1 MKTKR
6 VYLLLNHNRV
16 TVKIFS
22 NLKWMLAYVSSLP
35 ALGLQEDFKYN
46 QVYSIIRKSG
56 VFGFDLGGSD
66 AQIVVSELIMAPML
80 YSGSEVAKEVGHSG
94 SEVAKEVGHSGAAA
108 AQEVGHSGA
117 AAAQELGSSLW
128 GSDVEFIDWKGDDM
142 DGGVLISKQG
152 VRGYFSKQA
161 GQFVYYDGGSLIG
174 YSKTR
179 EGIRKKVT
187 ARATRKLIEAGKVG

>member
-1 MKTKR
+1 MKSKR

-22 NLKWMLAYVSSLP
+22 NLKWMLAYVNSLP
-35 ALGLQEDFKYN
+35 ALGLQEDLKYN
-46 QVYSIIRKSG
+46 QVYSVIRKSG

-66 AQIVVSELIMAPML
+66 AQIVVSELIISPML
-80 YSGSEVAKEVGHSG
+80 YSGSAVAQEVGHSG
-94 SEVAKEVGHSGAAA
+94 SEVAKEVGHSGSEMAK
-108 AQEVGHSGA
+108 EVGHG
-117 AAAQELGSSLW
+117 LW
-128 GSDVEFIDWKGDDM
+128 GSDMEFIDWRGNDM
-142 DGGVLISKQG
+142 DGGVLFSKQG

-187 ARATRKLIEAGKVG
+187 ARAARKLIEAGKVG

>member
-1 MKTKR
+1 MKSKR

-22 NLKWMLAYVSSLP
+22 NLKWMLAYVNSLP
-35 ALGLQEDFKYN
+35 ALGLQEDLKYN
-46 QVYSIIRKSG
+46 QVYSVIRKSG

-66 AQIVVSELIMAPML
+66 AQIVVSELIISPML
-80 YSGSEVAKEVGHSG
+80 YSGSAVAKEVGQ
-94 SEVAKEVGHSGAAA
+94 A
-108 AQEVGHSGA
+108 
-117 AAAQELGSSLW
+117 LW
-128 GSDVEFIDWKGDDM
+128 GSDEEFVGWKGADM
-142 DGGVLISKQG
+142 DGGVLFSKQG

>member
-22 NLKWMLAYVSSLP
+22 NLKWLLAYVNSLP
-35 ALGLQEDFKYN
+35 ALGLQEDLKYN

-94 SEVAKEVGHSGAAA
+94 SEMAKEVGHG
-108 AQEVGHSGA
+108 
-117 AAAQELGSSLW
+117 LW
-128 GSDVEFIDWKGDDM
+128 GSDMEFIDWRGNDM
-142 DGGVLISKQG
+142 DGGVLFSKQG